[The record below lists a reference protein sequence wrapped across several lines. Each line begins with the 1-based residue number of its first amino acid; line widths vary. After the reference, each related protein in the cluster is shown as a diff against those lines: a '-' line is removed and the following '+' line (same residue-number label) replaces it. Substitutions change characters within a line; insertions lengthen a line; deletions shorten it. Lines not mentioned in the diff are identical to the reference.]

1 MLGEKSIG
9 ISINLFYKIICI
21 LAVKSSYFNIGLS
34 ISLCL
39 SLSLSLSLPAAF
51 WQHCIKWS
59 AASWNAMVG

>member
-51 WQHCIKWS
+51 
-59 AASWNAMVG
+59 